1 MINALKGLRSKE
13 IVIVE
18 RYISQLVDQ
27 FVDGRIT
34 RRGLVQS
41 IAAAVSLGGAAARAA
56 QPSSAGAGGK
66 PFKVLDVNHISYQVK
81 DYRKT
86 RDFYSKVL
94 GMTVSHDDGKQQ
106 CYLGFGHTLLIAR
119 NADAGGHTP
128 TVDHMCYTL
137 ADYGTTEADL
147 ATKGQSV
154 FDRLKAFGLDPKPDT
169 RLSWFVEDPDGYK
182 VQLASSLMRPG
193 VPVFEQV
200 IKEASQ
206 SK

>member
-1 MINALKGLRSKE
+1 M
-13 IVIVE
+13 E

-41 IAAAVSLGGAAARAA
+41 IAAAVSLTASGARAA
-56 QPSSAGAGGK
+56 QPSEAASAGGE
-66 PFKVLDVNHISYQVK
+66 PFKVIDVNHISYQVK

-94 GMTVSHDDGKQQ
+94 GMKVSHDDGKQQ

-119 NADAGGHTP
+119 NAEAGTHTP

-147 ATKGQSV
+147 ATKGKAV

-169 RLSWFVEDPDGYK
+169 KLSWFVQDPDGYK

-206 SK
+206 AK